1 MNRLTRHDGGV
12 RLLHPGM
19 QGIHVTAYSPLGSPD
34 SAEMM
39 KRQDKQS
46 VMDNPTVKEVAS
58 KHNKAAAE
66 VRMSAGHQSLRGLRL
81 PKAACSGKFSTLGRM
96 LNPTPP
102 RAALQQHCNSS
113 RV

>member
-1 MNRLTRHDGGV
+1 M
-12 RLLHPGM
+12 
-19 QGIHVTAYSPLGSPD
+19 TAYSPLGSPD

-66 VRMSAGHQSLRGLRL
+66 VRMSAGQPACKAEGCPGLL
-81 PKAACSGKFSTLGRM
+81 ALAEHLTQHLQKQHCSGI
-96 LNPTPP
+96 
-102 RAALQQHCNSS
+102 A
-113 RV
+113 